1 MVVVAKLLITFV
13 FICVMLNH
21 IRYNAP
27 KICASEVIPP
37 VMATVLSSEVEARP
51 GKEQPANKSK
61 LLKKSKL
68 NLSFFHHYSPS
79 LKAFG
84 VKRFSNNPR
93 RTSAKSAK
101 IVTGIVP
108 PKINSG

>member
-1 MVVVAKLLITFV
+1 
-13 FICVMLNH
+13 ML
-21 IRYNAP
+21 P

-68 NLSFFHHYSPS
+68 NLSFFSS
-79 LKAFG
+79 LFAL
-84 VKRFSNNPR
+84 P
-93 RTSAKSAK
+93 
-101 IVTGIVP
+101 
-108 PKINSG
+108 

>member
-1 MVVVAKLLITFV
+1 
-13 FICVMLNH
+13 ML
-21 IRYNAP
+21 P

-61 LLKKSKL
+61 LLKKSKQL
-68 NLSFFHHYSPS
+68 EFLFHHYSP

>member
-1 MVVVAKLLITFV
+1 
-13 FICVMLNH
+13 ML
-21 IRYNAP
+21 P

-68 NLSFFHHYSPS
+68 NLSFFFIIIRPPLKLLALNDFLIIQEEHL
-79 LKAFG
+79 LKAL
-84 VKRFSNNPR
+84 K
-93 RTSAKSAK
+93 
-101 IVTGIVP
+101 
-108 PKINSG
+108 

>member
-1 MVVVAKLLITFV
+1 
-13 FICVMLNH
+13 ML
-21 IRYNAP
+21 P